1 MEQSENKSFLL
12 ELQNMEYRLDE
23 MQDKLD
29 QVDQKLTQV
38 VEALLG
44 NSLTKTGGIINELDE
59 IRKRMVNLEKQ
70 QVKNDDF
77 RKKASWTFG
86 VILGR
91 VVQLVVLL
99 YIKTLHGWLRIVQSI
114 QHHKLSYVIM

>member
-1 MEQSENKSFLL
+1 MEELDKESFLL

-44 NSLTKTGGIINELDE
+44 NSLTKTGGIVNELE
-59 IRKRMVNLEKQ
+59 EMKKRMLALEIKQ
-70 QVKNDDF
+70 AKNDDF
-77 RKKASWTFG
+77 RKKATWTFTG
-86 VILGR
+86 VITIFIILQY
-91 VVQLVVLL
+91 VVNIYTNL
-99 YIKTLHGWLRIVQSI
+99 K
-114 QHHKLSYVIM
+114 K